1 MIITG
6 NTNFEWI
13 FWILGCTCT
22 PLYLFLSP
30 PSDPPAAPRTPAQQA
45 EAPPSPGSL
54 SGGRA
59 GEAQQVRVRSLTLHG
74 CIDSSGP
81 ASRGGVRRRS
91 AAVWSRGERKG
102 KRRIEMQN
110 ANSWRVSRANI
121 GPSKGPIS
129 FWLGYRFFA
138 CENFLYVNFFKTSN
152 KSVSN

>member
-1 MIITG
+1 MDGCKGSVYQLLPLLLITMVSFWPNACCDTIIRSMDH
-6 NTNFEWI
+6 FSPR
-13 FWILGCTCT
+13 LCV
-22 PLYLFLSP
+22 LSLFLSP

-129 FWLGYRFFA
+129 F
-138 CENFLYVNFFKTSN
+138 
-152 KSVSN
+152 